1 MLVDKT
7 MDGGCPSPV
16 FMCQNEMQ
24 RISQTLNTNV
34 FVTSLSRP
42 VLLKHIFCLIPP
54 NSTGFHCGS
63 SSSVVII
70 YFFHYTLAQY
80 ILWVTLEVSRFN

>member
-54 NSTGFHCGS
+54 NSTGFHRQQWCCYYIFLPLHLGS
-63 SSSVVII
+63 VYFVGNLGSVT
-70 YFFHYTLAQY
+70 F
-80 ILWVTLEVSRFN
+80 